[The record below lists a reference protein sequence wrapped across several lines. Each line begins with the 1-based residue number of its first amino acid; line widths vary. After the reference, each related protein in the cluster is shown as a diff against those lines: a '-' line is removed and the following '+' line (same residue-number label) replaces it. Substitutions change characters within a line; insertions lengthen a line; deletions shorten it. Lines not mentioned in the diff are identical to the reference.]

1 MAELTTA
8 GIGFGVYYPKGTH
21 LQAPFASIEAKVP
34 VTERITEE
42 VLSIP
47 VRPDLE
53 PSELAA
59 VIETVQGAI
68 SS

>member
-1 MAELTTA
+1 MAALA
-8 GIGFGVYYPKGTH
+8 AADIGFGIYYPKGTH
-21 LQAPFASIEAKVP
+21 VQAPYVGYEANLP

-53 PSELAA
+53 MHELDA
-59 VIETVQGAI
+59 VISTVIGAV
-68 SS
+68 SG